1 MSLTVAVSVCIST
14 SPSRPNNSWGHCV
27 QKYARELDEQA
38 GEKDE
43 DNEDMYTCCVC
54 ARESER
60 VRKKWRERMRACMP
74 VYVAYNCV
82 CVC

>member
-14 SPSRPNNSWGHCV
+14 FPSRPNNSWGHCV

-43 DNEDMYTCCVC
+43 DTEDMYTCCVC
-54 ARESER
+54 E
-60 VRKKWRERMRACMP
+60 REREREGEKAMERENACM
-74 VYVAYNCV
+74 YASV
-82 CVC
+82 CSI

>member
-1 MSLTVAVSVCIST
+1 MSLTVAVSVGIST

-43 DNEDMYTCCVC
+43 DNEDMYTCVC
-54 ARESER
+54 ARER
-60 VRKKWRERMRACMP
+60 VRDRNRERECVHVCQCM
-74 VYVAYNCV
+74 
-82 CVC
+82 